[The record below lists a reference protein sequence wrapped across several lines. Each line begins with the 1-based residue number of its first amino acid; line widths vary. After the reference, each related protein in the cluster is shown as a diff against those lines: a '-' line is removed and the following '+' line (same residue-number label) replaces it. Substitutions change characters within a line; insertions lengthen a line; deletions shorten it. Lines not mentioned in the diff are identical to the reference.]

1 MVKSISLK
9 GLNEVEI
16 NCARREAVTL
26 SSLSHP
32 HIIGCIESFCEKT
45 DLHIVCEYADSGDL
59 DKYVLSRKASGVA
72 LSEGKLMT
80 FFVQLCLALA
90 YMHRRRTLHR
100 DLKLANIF
108 LDSDG
113 CGAGAS
119 AMPQIKVG
127 DLGIARALKNTQEMA
142 KTVVGTPYCESG
154 RTRCQGR
161 RERSVSPHRR
171 LQPCG
176 PSSPSQTSPP
186 KSARVVLTD
195 TKLTCGPQVCAFMR
209 WLRSSTPSK
218 ARLCNRSSSASS
230 AASLCHCLRPT
241 RLPSAT

>member
-1 MVKSISLK
+1 MMSSKATPPPAQSLAAYCIVRKIGEGSFGTATLATHKASGKSCVVKSVSLK

-16 NCARREAVTL
+16 NCARREAITL

-45 DLHIVCEYADSGDL
+45 DLHIVCEFADSGDL
-59 DKYVLSRKASGVA
+59 DKYILSRKASGVA

-142 KTVVGTPYCESG
+142 KTVVGTPYCEQPHDG
-154 RTRCQGR
+154 QGCR
-161 RERSVSPHRR
+161 
-171 LQPCG
+171 
-176 PSSPSQTSPP
+176 
-186 KSARVVLTD
+186 AA
-195 TKLTCGPQVCAFMR
+195 AF
-209 WLRSSTPSK
+209 
-218 ARLCNRSSSASS
+218 
-230 AASLCHCLRPT
+230 
-241 RLPSAT
+241 